1 MLNHSIRFPHQL
13 QCLDGIPLL
22 LLRLYLAPVMI
33 QAGWN
38 KWQHFDSTISWFGDS
53 LGMPVPGLMAAL
65 AVTAELLGG
74 ILILLGLLTRV
85 SAIPLAVTMAVAAI
99 TVHWENGWLA
109 IADASSWLAM
119 GNESIAAAPEKLQ
132 MAKNLLAE
140 HGHYDWLTSSG
151 NFVILNN
158 GIEFATTY
166 FLMLLVLVF
175 YGGGRF
181 VSLDHYLF
189 RPAASQSK

>member
-132 MAKNLLAE
+132 MAKSLLAE

-158 GIEFATTY
+158 GIEFAATY